1 MRSIQIFVV
10 GYARRPGTYTVGS
23 LSTMVNAIFA
33 SGGPS
38 IHGSMRHIQLKR
50 GDHVISDFDMY
61 DLLLKGDKS
70 KDVVL
75 LPGDVIYIPPVGP
88 QVAMLRQRELSCYLR
103 AT

>member
-1 MRSIQIFVV
+1 MLD
-10 GYARRPGTYTVGS
+10 A
-23 LSTMVNAIFA
+23 LFA

-50 GDHVISDFDMY
+50 GDRVISDFDMY

-88 QVAMLRQRELSCYLR
+88 QVAVAGSVNFLLSTSYIARQHWLRNLMSQ
-103 AT
+103 AV